1 MKSKKKLIGT
11 IVTLV
16 GAAMMIVAMG
26 LWGYHIWDAKRAESA
41 AKVTVHELNMAMPTV
56 NLWQPS
62 EDTESDTLPT
72 VNIDGVDYIGRL
84 DIPELDL
91 SLPVA
96 SVWSEDELKIAPCRY
111 SGTGESD
118 LIIGANAYDGHFG
131 RLKELSIGSTVT
143 LTRMDGKT
151 VTYRVSGIDK
161 LSDKDTSKLVTGDWD
176 MTLFTGSSG
185 KDDGIA
191 LRCSLDG

>member
-1 MKSKKKLIGT
+1 
-11 IVTLV
+11 
-16 GAAMMIVAMG
+16 
-26 LWGYHIWDAKRAESA
+26 
-41 AKVTVHELNMAMPTV
+41 MAMPTV

-118 LIIGANAYDGHFG
+118 LIIGANAYDAHFG